1 AGRLSELGSRQTLWR
16 HGQSVQIWRT
26 APRRLC
32 GGHRPSGDAAGG
44 HHQYPRSHHV
54 PDEPA
59 RRRPLDECA
68 FGADLAAAARAEPAG
83 GAEGK
88 LMYQASVPVF
98 RHYLSRISDIVAL
111 AGPDALDAKIA
122 DTFPARSQFAIAA
135 GFSLRTCCLLT
146 GRELP
151 DLPENLG
158 PRLAVARATL

>member
-1 AGRLSELGSRQTLWR
+1 
-16 HGQSVQIWRT
+16 
-26 APRRLC
+26 
-32 GGHRPSGDAAGG
+32 
-44 HHQYPRSHHV
+44 
-54 PDEPA
+54 
-59 RRRPLDECA
+59 
-68 FGADLAAAARAEPAG
+68 
-83 GAEGK
+83 
-88 LMYQASVPVF
+88 MYQASVPVF

-158 PRLAVARATL
+158 PRLAVARATLGSMKPAEFEGAEARVIAHRAGFADVEQTGEQYLYLFGLPNFFFHMTMGYAALRAAGVALGKEDFDGIHSYPVDFRF